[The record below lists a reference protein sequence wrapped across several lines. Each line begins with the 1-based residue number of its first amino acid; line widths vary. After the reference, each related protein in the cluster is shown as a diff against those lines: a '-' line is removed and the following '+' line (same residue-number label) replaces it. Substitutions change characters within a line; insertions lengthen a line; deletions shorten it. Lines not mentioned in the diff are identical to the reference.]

1 MGGYLERE
9 PAGGNT
15 NVNKEE
21 NENTEDVFESSVNS
35 NEHDDNH
42 EHNENES
49 QVSNEASEE
58 ALDSE
63 VDSEIDNLIFI
74 SGETFEKFAST
85 IAFFLGLMIN
95 WGSLNLLGFMIGL
108 NYNYFLSS
116 RSYVKIRQEIQ
127 TIIPTFTL
135 GVLLVHLSLIYF
147 FISVFVGYIVKSKKI
162 RLPDRDFF
170 RKQNI
175 IVDVKNYSSVF
186 HEILGI
192 VGNDLKKES

>member
-9 PAGGNT
+9 SDKNNT
-15 NVNKEE
+15 NNRENNNDDDNVN
-21 NENTEDVFESSVNS
+21 TDDVFESSINS
-35 NEHDDNH
+35 NEHH
-42 EHNENES
+42 ENES
-49 QVSNEASEE
+49 QVSNEASE
-58 ALDSE
+58 SE
-63 VDSEIDNLIFI
+63 TDCEDDNFIFI
-74 SGETFEKFAST
+74 SEETFEKFAST

-108 NYNYFLSS
+108 NYNYFLTSQ
-116 RSYVKIRQEIQ
+116 SYIKIRQEIQ

-147 FISVFVGYIVKSKKI
+147 FVSVFVGYVIKSKNFK
-162 RLPDRDFF
+162 LPDREFF
-170 RKQNI
+170 KQQNI
-175 IVDVKNYSSVF
+175 IVNVKNYGSVF